1 MAALNLQNGGDSCG
15 LCTSVTFKYYE
26 QNNKLETKTKHP
38 LYRATLIYVSV
49 LSDIVPR
56 CFSQIVE
63 NLDLYHLSVLRSVPA
78 LWNHEIWL
86 LLATTKEDLLTRG
99 VWVLS

>member
-1 MAALNLQNGGDSCG
+1 MGATPAGCAQALPSNTTRQNH
-15 LCTSVTFKYYE
+15 
-26 QNNKLETKTKHP
+26 KLETKTKHP
-38 LYRATLIYVSV
+38 LYRATLIHVSV
-49 LSDIVPR
+49 QSDIVPR

-99 VWVLS
+99 AWVLS